1 MADFRIKDHPILT
14 EEPERKEVTI
24 YYEGKPLKAQEGEPI
39 AAALMSAGIRSFR
52 KTVKRGEARGVF
64 CAIGRCTDCMMIV
77 NGKPNVRTC
86 VTLVEDGMELEPQYG
101 YGKKGENMTPY
112 FGERKLK
119 TIMAPLYEKREKEG
133 QSK

>member
-1 MADFRIKDHPILT
+1 MVQQKDFRIIDHPILAND
-14 EEPERKEVTI
+14 PGRKEVTI
-24 YYEGKPLKAQEGEPI
+24 YYEDKPIKALAGEPV

-77 NGKPNVRTC
+77 DGKPNVRTC
-86 VTLVEDGMELEPQYG
+86 VTLVEDGMRLEPQYG
-101 YGKKGENMTPY
+101 YGKKGENMMPY

-119 TIMAPLYEKREKEG
+119 TIMAPLYEKQEKGE
-133 QSK
+133 